1 MADGVQSTMWYTTL
15 VPLLG
20 PGTEVGLDQ
29 TDRTKGCRMS
39 DEVADRK
46 AVGDDC
52 HTCSHAQ
59 AH

>member
-1 MADGVQSTMWYTTL
+1 MWYTTL